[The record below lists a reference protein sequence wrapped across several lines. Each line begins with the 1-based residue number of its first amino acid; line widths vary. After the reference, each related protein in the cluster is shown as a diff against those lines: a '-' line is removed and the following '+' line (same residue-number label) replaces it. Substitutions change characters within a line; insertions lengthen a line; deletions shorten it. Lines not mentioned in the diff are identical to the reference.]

1 MEATRLNYKCR
12 KGKVMELENGKFK
25 CESCEQVHDE
35 KRKRECDICGR
46 EICEYCEN
54 QGCICQED

>member
-1 MEATRLNYKCR
+1 
-12 KGKVMELENGKFK
+12 MELENGKFK

-54 QGCICQED
+54 DGCICQYVD